1 MRANDC
7 DHRPRLLACHLLNLR
22 KQKPSVREL
31 TLADLQRAGS
41 ILRRCVPDLPSVYVL
56 GSAAVSARHPD
67 LDRQLRRS
75 IDVDFSPIGRPA
87 LYFDSKLIDQQ
98 GGPDSDF
105 FAENGFYLD
114 YVAPE
119 LLRCTP
125 HGWQERVTIIEL
137 APGLSGHILDPHDV
151 AYNKLWA
158 GRPKDVSWVHG
169 LLNSGVITLER
180 MEELHAGNSIDR
192 VDQEKVTLAL
202 KAVKTLLAG

>member
-1 MRANDC
+1 V
-7 DHRPRLLACHLLNLR
+7 
-22 KQKPSVREL
+22 KEL

-41 ILRRCVPDLPSVYVL
+41 VLRRCVPDLPSVYVL
-56 GSAAVSARHPD
+56 GSGAVSARHPD

-119 LLRCTP
+119 LLRYTP
-125 HGWQERVTIIEL
+125 PGWEKRVTIVEL

-158 GRPKDVSWVHG
+158 GRPKDIDWVHG
-169 LLNSGVITLER
+169 LLNAGVITMVRL
-180 MEELHAGNSIDR
+180 EELHAGNPIAGAEK
-192 VDQEKVTLAL
+192 EKVTRSLA
-202 KAVKTLLAG
+202 AVQTLLAG